1 MSGSRPPYSP
11 NEAGS
16 CLLMQLFNELKRRNV
31 FRVAAAY
38 LVSAWLIIQV
48 VETIFPAFGFGE
60 AAIRVV
66 VITLGIGLIPVL
78 ILSWV
83 FEITAE
89 GLRLDKDV
97 DQQQSVAWHTGR
109 KLDRAIVAILVLALG
124 YFAFDKFVLDPVRDA
139 RQLEN
144 ARQTGRSEAIIAS
157 VGDRSIAVLP
167 FTDMS
172 PASDQSYFSEGVAEE
187 LLNTLSGIPEVR
199 VTSRSSAFS
208 FKDKGLSVP
217 EIAERLNVSYVLEG
231 SVRKAGDQIRISTQ
245 LIDARSD
252 SQLWSRNFDRT
263 LENIFQVQDE
273 IASDVVDQIKG
284 TLNIAT
290 PEQRRT
296 DPAAYALFLQAR
308 QKRRL
313 GTADGY
319 NEAIELYRRVLDID
333 PKYPP
338 AWDEMASVYQ
348 SQALTGL
355 RPADE
360 GFKLGRESALAAIN
374 VDPNYAPA
382 YDSLSF
388 VAQYFEADLAAAAR
402 YAQQALQL
410 APKDTGIVGSAG
422 MLLQNLGRVQEGL
435 KLIEYTVTTDPLS
448 PSWHYTLGR
457 AYLTAGQYADAVRSF
472 ETTLGLS
479 PDFSLGHYNLGVS
492 LMLAGQ
498 PAEAVAVMRD
508 EPREAWRLAGL
519 TAALFAQDRQKENL
533 ITESK
538 SSDLALAELLEKYA
552 GNMTYNIAYLY
563 AYRGESDAA
572 FRWLEKAIAVD
583 DAGVGEVLTEPL
595 FANIH
600 NDPRWLPFLRKL
612 GKAPEQLATIEMT
625 VQFPE

>member
-1 MSGSRPPYSP
+1 
-11 NEAGS
+11 
-16 CLLMQLFNELKRRNV
+16 MQLFNELKRRNV
-31 FRVAAAY
+31 LRAAAAY

-48 VETIFPAFGFGE
+48 VETIFPAFGFGD

-83 FEITAE
+83 FEFTPE
-89 GLRLDKDV
+89 GLKRDEDV
-97 DQQQSVAWHTGR
+97 DHQQSVARHAGR
-109 KLDRAIVAILVLALG
+109 KLDRAIVVILVLALG
-124 YFAFDKFVLDPVRDA
+124 YFAFDKFILDPARDA
-139 RQLEN
+139 RQVEN
-144 ARQTGRSEAIIAS
+144 ARQSGRNEAIIAS

-167 FTDMS
+167 FADMS
-172 PASDQSYFSEGVAEE
+172 PDSDQSYFSEGIAEE
-187 LLNTLSGIPEVR
+187 LLNTLSAIPEVR

-208 FKDKGLSVP
+208 FKDKALSVP
-217 EIAERLNVSYVLEG
+217 EIAERLNVSYVLQG
-231 SVRKAGDQIRISTQ
+231 SVRKAGEQVRISTQ
-245 LIDARSD
+245 LIDARAD

-263 LENIFQVQDE
+263 LENIFQIQDD

-338 AWDEMASVYQ
+338 AWDEMASIYQ

-360 GFKLGRESALAAIN
+360 GFKLGRESALAAID
-374 VDPNYAPA
+374 VDPSYAPA
-382 YDSLSF
+382 YGSLSF
-388 VAQYFEADLAAAAR
+388 MAQYYETDLAVAAR

-410 APKDTGIVGSAG
+410 APHDTGIVGSAG
-422 MLLQNLGRVQEGL
+422 MLLQNLGRMQEGL
-435 KLIEYTVTTDPLS
+435 KLVEYTVTTDPLS

-479 PDFSLGHYNLGVS
+479 PDFSLGHYNLGVA

-498 PAEAVAVMRD
+498 PTEAVTVFRD
-508 EPREAWRLAGL
+508 EPRENWRLAGL
-519 TAALFAQDRQKENL
+519 TTALFAQDRQKQNS
-533 ITESK
+533 ITESR
-538 SSDLALAELLEKYA
+538 SSDLALAELLDKYA
-552 GNMTYNIAYLY
+552 DNMTYNIAYVY
-563 AYRGESDAA
+563 AYRGDNDAA
-572 FRWLEKAIAVD
+572 FLWLDKAIAVGD
-583 DAGVGEVLTEPL
+583 PGVGEVLIEPL
-595 FANIH
+595 FVNIH

-612 GKAPEQLATIEMT
+612 GKAPEQLANIEMT
-625 VQFPE
+625 VRFPE